1 MRSHIDLNCDLGEG
15 VGIEAAIL
23 PYVSTINIACG
34 AHAGDEALIRNTIRL
49 AKEQQVAI
57 GAHPSYPDREN
68 FGRTVLPITAE
79 DLQQSV
85 RQQIDLVRG
94 IAFEEHYP
102 ITHIKLHGALYNQAA
117 KEDALATLLVETIA
131 AIDPLLLV
139 FGLPGSALEQRAI
152 QYNLRFV
159 KEAFAD
165 RTYQDDGSLTPRAH
179 PNALI
184 EDNSDCVQ
192 QVLRMIRQQEVV
204 TLSGK
209 IISLSAETV
218 CLHGDGLHAVAFA
231 KSLWQE
237 LKKENII
244 IRAAHE

>member
-79 DLQQSV
+79 DLQRSV

-192 QVLRMIRQQEVV
+192 QVLRIIRQQEVV

>member
-79 DLQQSV
+79 DLQRSV

-192 QVLRMIRQQEVV
+192 QVLRIIRQQEVV

-231 KSLWQE
+231 KTLWQE

>member
-49 AKEQQVAI
+49 AKAQQVAI

-68 FGRTVLPITAE
+68 FGRAVLPITAE
-79 DLQQSV
+79 DLQRSV
-85 RQQIDLVRG
+85 RQQIDLVRN
-94 IAFEEHYP
+94 IAFKEQYP

-117 KEDALATLLVETIA
+117 KEDALATLLVETIV

-139 FGLPGSALEQRAI
+139 FGLPGSALEQRAV
-152 QYNLRFV
+152 QYSLQFV

-165 RTYQDDGSLTPRAH
+165 RTYQDDGSLTPRTH

-184 EDNSDCVQ
+184 EDNSDCIQ

-209 IISLSAETV
+209 IIPLSAETV

-237 LKKENII
+237 LQKENII

>member
-34 AHAGDEALIRNTIRL
+34 AHAGDEALIRNTIQL

-68 FGRTVLPITAE
+68 FGRAVLPIAAE

-85 RQQIDLVRG
+85 RQQINLVRG

-117 KEDALATLLVETIA
+117 KEDALATLLVETIV

-139 FGLPGSALEQRAI
+139 FGLPGSALEQRAV
-152 QYNLRFV
+152 QYNLQFV

-165 RTYQDDGSLTPRAH
+165 RTYQDDGSLTPRTH

-209 IISLSAETV
+209 IIPLSAETV

-237 LKKENII
+237 LQKENII

>member
-79 DLQQSV
+79 DLQRSV

-139 FGLPGSALEQRAI
+139 FGLPGSALEQRAV

-165 RTYQDDGSLTPRAH
+165 RTYQDDGSLTPRTH

-184 EDNSDCVQ
+184 EDNSDCIQ

>member
-34 AHAGDEALIRNTIRL
+34 AHAGNEALIRNTIRL

-68 FGRTVLPITAE
+68 FGRAVLPITAE
-79 DLQQSV
+79 DLQRSV
-85 RQQIDLVRG
+85 RPQINLVRG

-117 KEDALATLLVETIA
+117 KDDALARLLVETIA
-131 AIDPLLLV
+131 AIDSLLLV
-139 FGLPGSALEQRAI
+139 FGLPGSALEQRAV
-152 QYNLRFV
+152 QYNLQFV

-165 RTYQDDGSLTPRAH
+165 RTYQDDGSLTPRTH

-184 EDNSDCVQ
+184 EDNSDCIQ

-209 IISLSAETV
+209 IIPLSAETV

-231 KSLWQE
+231 KTLWQE

>member
-34 AHAGDEALIRNTIRL
+34 AHAGDEALIRNTIQL

-79 DLQQSV
+79 DLQRSV

-117 KEDALATLLVETIA
+117 KEDALATLLVETIV

-139 FGLPGSALEQRAI
+139 FGLPGSALEQRAV

-165 RTYQDDGSLTPRAH
+165 RTYQDDGSLTPRTH

-184 EDNSDCVQ
+184 EDNSDCIQ

>member
-34 AHAGDEALIRNTIRL
+34 AHAGDEALIQNTIRL

-79 DLQQSV
+79 DLQRSV

>member
-15 VGIEAAIL
+15 VGIEAAII
-23 PYVSTINIACG
+23 PYVNTINIACG
-34 AHAGDEALIRNTIRL
+34 AHAGNEALIRNTIRL
-49 AKEQQVAI
+49 AKERQVAI

-68 FGRTVLPITAE
+68 FGRAVLPIAAE

-85 RQQIDLVRG
+85 RQQINLVRG
-94 IAFEEHYP
+94 IAFEEQYP
-102 ITHIKLHGALYNQAA
+102 LSHVKLHGALYNQAA
-117 KEDALATLLVETIA
+117 KDDALATLLVETIA

-139 FGLPGSALEQRAI
+139 FGLPGSVLEHRAAQR
-152 QYNLRFV
+152 NLRFV

-165 RTYQDDGSLTPRAH
+165 RTYQDDGSLTPRSH

-184 EDNSDCVQ
+184 EDDRDCID
-192 QVLRMIRQQEVV
+192 QVLRIIRQQEVV
-204 TLSGK
+204 TQSGK
-209 IISLSAETV
+209 IIPLSAETV

-237 LKKENII
+237 LQKEKII

>member
-79 DLQQSV
+79 DLQRSV

-102 ITHIKLHGALYNQAA
+102 ITHIKLHGALYNHAA

-139 FGLPGSALEQRAI
+139 FGLPGSALEQRAVEH
-152 QYNLRFV
+152 NLRFV

-192 QVLRMIRQQEVV
+192 QVLRMIRLQEVV

>member
-23 PYVSTINIACG
+23 PYVSTISIACG

-79 DLQQSV
+79 DLQRSV

-152 QYNLRFV
+152 QHNLRFV

-165 RTYQDDGSLTPRAH
+165 RTYQDDGSLTTRAH

-192 QVLRMIRQQEVV
+192 QVLRIIRQQEVV

-231 KSLWQE
+231 KTLWQE

>member
-49 AKEQQVAI
+49 AKDQQVAI

>member
-79 DLQQSV
+79 DLQRSV

-152 QYNLRFV
+152 QHNLRFV

-165 RTYQDDGSLTPRAH
+165 RTYQDDGSLTTRAH

-192 QVLRMIRQQEVV
+192 QVLRIIRQQEVV

-231 KSLWQE
+231 KTLWQE

>member
-79 DLQQSV
+79 DLQRSV

-139 FGLPGSALEQRAI
+139 FGLPGSALEQRAV

-165 RTYQDDGSLTPRAH
+165 RTYQDDGSLTTRAH

-237 LKKENII
+237 LQKENII

>member
-79 DLQQSV
+79 DLQRSV

-152 QYNLRFV
+152 QHNLRFV

-165 RTYQDDGSLTPRAH
+165 RTYQDDGSLTTRAH

-192 QVLRMIRQQEVV
+192 QVLRIIRQQEVV

-218 CLHGDGLHAVAFA
+218 CLHGDGLHALAFA
-231 KSLWQE
+231 KTLWQE

>member
-79 DLQQSV
+79 DLQRSV

-139 FGLPGSALEQRAI
+139 FGLPGSALEQRAV

-237 LKKENII
+237 LQKENII

>member
-34 AHAGDEALIRNTIRL
+34 AHAGDEALIRNTIQL

-68 FGRTVLPITAE
+68 FGRAVLPIAAE

-85 RQQIDLVRG
+85 RQQINLVRG

-117 KEDALATLLVETIA
+117 KEDALATLLVETIV

-139 FGLPGSALEQRAI
+139 FGLPGSALEQRAV
-152 QYNLRFV
+152 QYNLQFV

-209 IISLSAETV
+209 IIPLSAETV

-237 LKKENII
+237 LQKENII

>member
-34 AHAGDEALIRNTIRL
+34 AHAGDEALIRNTIQL

-79 DLQQSV
+79 DLQRSV

-117 KEDALATLLVETIA
+117 KEDALATLLVETIV

-139 FGLPGSALEQRAI
+139 FGLPGSALEQRAV
-152 QYNLRFV
+152 QYNLQFV

-165 RTYQDDGSLTPRAH
+165 RTYQDDGSLTPRTH

-209 IISLSAETV
+209 IIPLSAETV

-237 LKKENII
+237 LQKENII

>member
-79 DLQQSV
+79 DLQRSV

-152 QYNLRFV
+152 QHNLRFV

-165 RTYQDDGSLTPRAH
+165 RTYQDDGSLTTRAH

-192 QVLRMIRQQEVV
+192 QVLRIIRQQEVV

>member
-15 VGIEAAIL
+15 AGIEAAIL

-34 AHAGDEALIRNTIRL
+34 AHAGDKALIRNTIRL

-68 FGRTVLPITAE
+68 FGRVVMSIGE
-79 DLQQSV
+79 KELQRSV
-85 RQQIDLVRG
+85 REQIELVRN
-94 IAFEEHYP
+94 IAFEEQYP
-102 ITHIKLHGALYNQAA
+102 ITHVKLHGALYNQAA
-117 KEDALATLLVETIA
+117 KEDALAALMIETIA
-131 AIDPLLLV
+131 AIDPLLNV
-139 FGLPGSALEQRAI
+139 FGLPDSELEKSAKQH
-152 QYNLRFV
+152 QLRFF

-165 RTYQDDGSLTPRAH
+165 RTYQEDGSLTPRTH

-192 QVLRMIRQQEVV
+192 QVLRMIRHQEVV

-209 IISLSAETV
+209 IIPLSAETV

-231 KSLWQE
+231 KTLWQE

>member
-79 DLQQSV
+79 DLQRSV

>member
-49 AKEQQVAI
+49 AKAKQVAI

-68 FGRTVLPITAE
+68 FGRTVLQITAE
-79 DLQQSV
+79 DLQRSV

-94 IAFEEHYP
+94 IAFEEQYP

-117 KEDALATLLVETIA
+117 KDDALARLLVETIA
-131 AIDPLLLV
+131 AIDSLLLV
-139 FGLPGSALEQRAI
+139 FGLPDSALEQRAI
-152 QYNLRFV
+152 QHNLRFV

-165 RTYQDDGSLTPRAH
+165 RTYQDDGSLTPRTH

-184 EDNSDCVQ
+184 ENNSDCVQ

-209 IISLSAETV
+209 IIPLSAETV

-231 KSLWQE
+231 KTLWQE

>member
-79 DLQQSV
+79 DLQRSV
-85 RQQIDLVRG
+85 RQQIDLVRS

-139 FGLPGSALEQRAI
+139 FGLPGSALEQRAV

-165 RTYQDDGSLTPRAH
+165 RTYQDDGSLTTRAH

-192 QVLRMIRQQEVV
+192 QVLRIIRQQEVV